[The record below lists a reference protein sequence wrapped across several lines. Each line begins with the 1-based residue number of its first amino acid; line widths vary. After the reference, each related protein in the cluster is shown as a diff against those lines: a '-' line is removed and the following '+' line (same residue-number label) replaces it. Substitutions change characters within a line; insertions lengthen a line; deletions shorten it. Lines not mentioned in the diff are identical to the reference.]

1 VRLAAALALLA
12 GAAALCSAAEPSAP
26 SRAPEKGC
34 QWTWLDTPGAGV
46 TLLYQKC
53 VFKSRKTDFAASA
66 KDGIVYETWEDAG
79 RRDPKDKS
87 PRFGQEPRIQVF
99 AKGSDENISVAIKRV
114 AAKKQS
120 RRERKH
126 CDVVARTFDFLNAYK
141 RAYVLSP
148 DEELAAKLANKAGD
162 GVPPPACGPYGDQPD
177 GLGYFE
183 YHPDE
188 SATRFAYVD
197 FGQDEHPLFDETSLV
212 FLP

>member
-12 GAAALCSAAEPSAP
+12 GAAALCSAAEPAAP

-34 QWTWLDTPGAGV
+34 VWTPLSAPGLGLQ
-46 TLLYQKC
+46 LLYQKC
-53 VFKSRKTDFAASA
+53 GFGHRVIDYAASA
-66 KDGIVYETWEDAG
+66 KDGIVYETYEETGPRKPA
-79 RRDPKDKS
+79 DKT

-99 AKGSDENISVAIKRV
+99 TKGADENISVAIKRV

-126 CDVVARTFDFLNAYK
+126 CDLATKTLDFLGAYK

-148 DEELAAKLANKAGD
+148 DDYLAAKLANEAGD
-162 GVPPPACGPYGDQPD
+162 GVPPPACGAYGDQPD
-177 GLGYFE
+177 GLAYFE

-197 FGQDEHPLFDETSLV
+197 FGQDAHPLFDETSLL

>member
-1 VRLAAALALLA
+1 MRLAAALALLA
-12 GAAALCSAAEPSAP
+12 GAAALCSAAEPAAP

-34 QWTWLDTPGAGV
+34 VWTPLDAPGLGLQ
-46 TLLYQKC
+46 LLYQKC
-53 VFKSRKTDFAASA
+53 DLRARKTGYVASA
-66 KDGIVYETWEDAG
+66 KDGIVYETWEDTG

-99 AKGSDENISVAIKRV
+99 TKGADENISVAIKRI

-126 CDVVARTFDFLNAYK
+126 CDVVTKSLDFLNAYK

-148 DEELAAKLANKAGD
+148 DDELAAKLANKAGD

-188 SATRFAYVD
+188 STTRFAYVD
-197 FGQDEHPLFDETSLV
+197 FGQDEHPLFDESSLV